1 VAIFSSSPS
10 PSNQVSSNKK
20 NPKKQLPSGDRQ
32 PKQKNFLGGIG
43 QIAGGTILGV
53 TMLGS
58 SIVAGGLVG
67 LAISFRNLPDV
78 RVLRSYAP
86 TETTYIY
93 DVKGVELA
101 SLHDEANR
109 EVIPLN
115 QISADLKR
123 SLLAIEDSDFYY
135 HQGVNITGVGRAM
148 SANLKKGGVSQGGS
162 TITMQLIKNL
172 FLSQKQIFSRKL
184 AEAVLS
190 IRLEQIFR
198 KDEILEMYLNQVY
211 WGHNNYGVE
220 TAAQSYFGK
229 HASELNLAEGAM
241 MAGVIAAPEKYSPF
255 INFKKSKERQEQVL
269 SRLLKLKWI
278 TPEEEK
284 KAREYK
290 LKLGKIKTWQTSRLP
305 FVTDAAIEELNQ
317 RFGKE
322 TVRKGGMRIQ
332 TTIDYNFQLTAE
344 KVVQNAYERLGRS
357 KYQISLVAIDPRTHF
372 IKAMVGGVDYKKSN
386 FNRAMYANR
395 QPGSSFKPFVFYTAF
410 ATGKFSPEST
420 VQDSP
425 VRYRD
430 GSGYYSPRNYG
441 GGYSGA
447 MSIRSALMNSTN
459 VPAVKMGKEVGLD
472 KVIQTCRTLG
482 IKSPIEPVVSLP
494 LGAVGVTPV
503 EMAGAFA
510 TFASNGWQSETTTI
524 LRVTDSEGNILL
536 DNTPQPKLVLNSW
549 ATAQINSALQS
560 VVSSGTGKEAYPGRP
575 AAGKTGTT
583 SSERDVWFVG
593 YVPQLSAS
601 VWIGKDDYTPLG
613 QGVTGGTFAAPIWR
627 RFMLEALQNEPVE
640 SFQSPAKFKRPGG

>member
-1 VAIFSSSPS
+1 MSSRAL
-10 PSNQVSSNKK
+10 NKK
-20 NPKKQLPSGDRQ
+20 KPQPLDPKPDGGR
-32 PKQKNFLGGIG
+32 FLGGIG

-53 TMLGS
+53 TMLAS

-93 DVKGVELA
+93 DVKGVQLA

-109 EVIPLN
+109 EVVPLN
-115 QISADLKR
+115 RISPNLKR
-123 SLLAIEDSDFYY
+123 ALLAIEDSHFYY
-135 HQGVNITGVGRAM
+135 HQGVNLTGVGRAITT
-148 SANLKKGGVSQGGS
+148 NFRKGGVSEGGS

-172 FLSQKQIFSRKL
+172 FLSQKRQFSRKL

-220 TAAQSYFGK
+220 TAAQSYFNK

-241 MAGVIAAPEKYSPF
+241 MAGAIAAPEKYSPF
-255 INFKKSKERQEQVL
+255 INFKVAKQRQEQVL
-269 SRLLKLKWI
+269 ARMLELKWI
-278 TPEEEK
+278 TPAEEK
-284 KAREYK
+284 KARESK
-290 LKLGKIKTWQTSRLP
+290 IKLGKIKTWQSSKLP
-305 FVTDAAIEELNQ
+305 YVTDAAIEELNQ
-317 RFGKE
+317 RFGRE

-332 TTIDYNFQLTAE
+332 TTIDYNFQIAAQ
-344 KVVQNAYERLGRS
+344 KVVQNAYERMGRN

-372 IKAMVGGVDYKKSN
+372 VKAMVGGVDYKKSN
-386 FNRAMYANR
+386 FNRAIYANR
-395 QPGSSFKPFVFYTAF
+395 QPGSSFKPFVYYTAF

-420 VQDSP
+420 VYDSP

-441 GGYSGA
+441 GGYSGP
-447 MSIRSALMNSTN
+447 MSVRNALMVSAN

-494 LGAVGVTPV
+494 LGAIGVTPI

-524 LRVTDSEGNILL
+524 LRVTDSDGNILL

-560 VVSSGTGKEAYPGRP
+560 VVSGGTGKAAAIGRP

-593 YVPQLSAS
+593 YVPQLAAS

-613 QGVTGGTFAAPIWR
+613 AGVTGGTYAAPIWR
-627 RFMLEALQNEPVE
+627 SFMQEALKNEPVE
-640 SFQSPAKFKRPGG
+640 SFVSPAKFKRPGN

>member
-1 VAIFSSSPS
+1 
-10 PSNQVSSNKK
+10 VSSRAVNKK
-20 NPKKQLPSGDRQ
+20 KSNPQLKPADRKPPKKND
-32 PKQKNFLGGIG
+32 NFFGGLG
-43 QIAGGTILGV
+43 QVAGGTMLGV
-53 TMLGS
+53 TMLVS
-58 SIVAGGLVG
+58 AVVAGGLVG

-109 EVIPLN
+109 EVVPLN
-115 QISADLKR
+115 RVSPNLKR
-123 SLLAIEDSDFYY
+123 ALLAIEDDRFYY
-135 HQGVNITGVGRAM
+135 HQGVNVAGIGRAI
-148 SANLKKGGVSQGGS
+148 SANFKKGEVKEGAS

-172 FLSQKQIFSRKL
+172 FLSQKRQFSRKL
-184 AEAVLS
+184 AEGVLS

-220 TAAQSYFGK
+220 TASQSYFGK

-241 MAGVIAAPEKYSPF
+241 MAGVIAAPERYSPF
-255 INFKKSKERQEQVL
+255 TNMKAAKIRQGEVL
-269 SRLLKLKWI
+269 KRLRDLGWI
-278 TPEEEK
+278 TPEQDK
-284 KAREYK
+284 QARAYK
-290 LKLGKIKTWQTSRLP
+290 LKLGKIKTWQTSKLP

-332 TTIDYNFQLTAE
+332 TTIDYNFQLAAE
-344 KVVQNAYERLGRS
+344 RNIQNAYERLGRS
-357 KYQISLVAIDPRTHF
+357 KYQIALVAVDPRTHF
-372 IKAMVGGVDYKKSN
+372 VKAIVGGVDYKKSS
-386 FNRAMYANR
+386 FNRAIYANR
-395 QPGSSFKPFVFYTAF
+395 QPGSSFKPFVYYTGF

-420 VQDSP
+420 VYDTP

-430 GSGYYSPRNYG
+430 GNGYYAPRNYG
-441 GGYSGA
+441 GGYSGP
-447 MSIRSALMNSTN
+447 MSIRNAIAVSSN

-494 LGAVGVTPV
+494 LGAVGITPL
-503 EMAGAFA
+503 EMASAFA
-510 TFASNGWQSETTTI
+510 TFASNGWQSETTMI
-524 LRVTDSEGNILL
+524 LRVTDSDGNILL
-536 DNTPQPKLVLNSW
+536 DNTPKPELVLNSW
-549 ATAQINSALQS
+549 ATAQTNSSLQS
-560 VVSSGTGKEAYPGRP
+560 VINGGTGKEAYLGRP

-593 YVPQLSAS
+593 YVPQLSAA
-601 VWIGKDDYTPLG
+601 VWIGKDDFTPLG
-613 QGVTGGTFAAPIWR
+613 RGVTGGTYAAPIWR
-627 RFMLEALQNEPVE
+627 GFMREALANEPVE
-640 SFQSPAKFKRPGG
+640 AFQSPAKFKRPGS

>member
-1 VAIFSSSPS
+1 M
-10 PSNQVSSNKK
+10 
-20 NPKKQLPSGDRQ
+20 RQ
-32 PKQKNFLGGIG
+32 KPERGFFGGIG

-53 TMLGS
+53 TMLAS
-58 SIVAGGLVG
+58 SVVAGGLVG

-93 DVKGVELA
+93 DVKGIQLA

-109 EVIPLN
+109 EVVPLDR
-115 QISADLKR
+115 ISPNLKR
-123 SLLAIEDSDFYY
+123 SLLAIEDSHFYY
-135 HQGVNITGVGRAM
+135 HAGVDLTGVGRAVT
-148 SANLKKGGVSQGGS
+148 ANFRKGGVSEGGS
-162 TITMQLIKNL
+162 TLTMQLIKNL
-172 FLSQKQIFSRKL
+172 FLSQKRQFSRKL

-190 IRLEQIFR
+190 VRLEQIFR

-220 TAAQSYFGK
+220 TASQSYFNK

-241 MAGVIAAPEKYSPF
+241 MAGAIAAPEKYSPF
-255 INFKKSKERQEQVL
+255 INFKAAKKRQEQVL
-269 SRLLKLKWI
+269 GRLVDLNWI
-278 TPEEEK
+278 TPAEEK
-284 KAREYK
+284 KAKEYK
-290 LKLGKIKTWQTSRLP
+290 IKLGKIKTWQSSKLP
-305 FVTDAAIEELNQ
+305 YVTDTAIEELNQ
-317 RFGKE
+317 RFGRE

-332 TTIDYNFQLTAE
+332 TTIDYNFQMTAQ
-344 KVVQNAYERLGRS
+344 KVVENAYERMGNK

-395 QPGSSFKPFVFYTAF
+395 QPGSSFKPFVYYTAF
-410 ATGKFSPEST
+410 ATGKFTPDST
-420 VQDSP
+420 VYDTP

-441 GGYSGA
+441 GGYSGP
-447 MSIRSALMNSTN
+447 MSIRGALMVSAN

-472 KVIQTCRTLG
+472 KVIATCRTLG

-510 TFASNGWQSETTTI
+510 TFASNGWQSETTSI
-524 LRVTDSEGNILL
+524 LRVTDSDGNILL
-536 DNTPQPKLVLNSW
+536 DNTPQRQLVLNPW
-549 ATAQINSALQS
+549 ATAQVNSALQS
-560 VVSSGTGKEAYPGRP
+560 VVSGGTGKEAALGRP
-575 AAGKTGTT
+575 VAGKTGTT

-593 YVPQLSAS
+593 YVPQLAAS
-601 VWIGKDDYTPLG
+601 VWIGKDDFTPLG
-613 QGVTGGTFAAPIWR
+613 HGVTGGTYAAPIWR
-627 RFMLEALQNEPVE
+627 SFMNEALQNEPVE
-640 SFQSPAKFKRPGG
+640 AFVPAAKFKRPGS

>member
-1 VAIFSSSPS
+1 MSSRA
-10 PSNQVSSNKK
+10 VNKK
-20 NPKKQLPSGDRQ
+20 KPNPKLKPNNRP
-32 PKQKNFLGGIG
+32 PKKGNFFGGIG
-43 QIAGGTILGV
+43 QIAGGTMLGV
-53 TMLGS
+53 TMLVS

-93 DVKGVELA
+93 DVNGVELA

-109 EVIPLN
+109 EVVPLN
-115 QISADLKR
+115 RISPYLKR
-123 SLLAIEDSDFYY
+123 SLLAIEDSHFYY
-135 HQGVNITGVGRAM
+135 HQGVNLTGVGRAL
-148 SANLKKGGVSQGGS
+148 SSNFKKGGVKEGGS

-172 FLSQKQIFSRKL
+172 FLSQKRQFSRKL

-220 TAAQSYFGK
+220 TASQSYFGK

-241 MAGVIAAPEKYSPF
+241 MAGAIAAPEKYSPF
-255 INFKKSKERQEQVL
+255 INMKAAKKRQGEVL
-269 SRLLKLKWI
+269 TRLRDLNWI
-278 TPEEEK
+278 TPEEDK
-284 KAREYK
+284 KARAYNI
-290 LKLGKIKTWQTSRLP
+290 KLGKIKTWQTSKLP

-317 RFGKE
+317 RFGRE

-332 TTIDYNFQLTAE
+332 TTIDYNFQIAAE
-344 KVVQNAYERLGRS
+344 KNIQNAYERLGRN
-357 KYQISLVAIDPRTHF
+357 KYQIALVAIDPRTHF
-372 IKAMVGGVDYKKSN
+372 VKAMVGGVDYKKSS
-386 FNRAMYANR
+386 FNRAIYANR
-395 QPGSSFKPFVFYTAF
+395 QPGSSFKPFVYYTAF
-410 ATGKFSPEST
+410 ATGKFTPEST
-420 VQDSP
+420 VYDSP

-430 GSGYYSPRNYG
+430 GNGYYAPRNYG
-441 GGYSGA
+441 GGYSGP
-447 MSIRSALMNSTN
+447 MSIRNALMVSAN

-472 KVIQTCRTLG
+472 KVIQTCRMLG

-494 LGAVGVTPV
+494 LGAVGITPI
-503 EMAGAFA
+503 EMASAFA

-524 LRVTDSEGNILL
+524 LRVTDSDGNILL
-536 DNTPQPKLVLNSW
+536 DNTPKPDQVLNPW

-560 VVSSGTGKEAYPGRP
+560 VVNGGTGKEAALGRP
-575 AAGKTGTT
+575 VAGKTGTT

-593 YVPQLSAS
+593 YVPQLAAA
-601 VWIGKDDYTPLG
+601 VWIGKDDFTPLG

-627 RFMLEALQNEPVE
+627 NFMREALVNEPVE
-640 SFQSPAKFKRPGG
+640 AFQSPAKFKRPGT

>member
-1 VAIFSSSPS
+1 MGRKPENGSF
-10 PSNQVSSNKK
+10 
-20 NPKKQLPSGDRQ
+20 
-32 PKQKNFLGGIG
+32 FGGIG

-53 TMLGS
+53 TMLAS

-93 DVKGVELA
+93 DVKGVQLA

-109 EVIPLN
+109 EVVPLN
-115 QISADLKR
+115 RISPNLKR
-123 SLLAIEDSDFYY
+123 SLLAIEDSHFYY
-135 HQGVNITGVGRAM
+135 HQGVNLTGVGRAIT
-148 SANLKKGGVSQGGS
+148 ANFKKGGVSEGGS

-172 FLSQKQIFSRKL
+172 FLSQKRQFSRKL

-220 TAAQSYFGK
+220 TAAQSYFNK
-229 HASELNLAEGAM
+229 HASDLNLAEGAM
-241 MAGVIAAPEKYSPF
+241 MAGAIAAPEKYSPF
-255 INFKKSKERQEQVL
+255 TNFKSAKKRQEQVL
-269 SRLLKLKWI
+269 NRMVELNWI
-278 TPEEEK
+278 TAADAK
-284 KAREYK
+284 KAKDYK
-290 LKLGKIKTWQTSRLP
+290 IKLGKIKTWQSSRLP
-305 FVTDAAIEELNQ
+305 YVTDTAIEELNQ
-317 RFGKE
+317 RFGRE

-332 TTIDYNFQLTAE
+332 TTIDYNFQMAAQ
-344 KVVQNAYERLGRS
+344 KVVANAYDRLGRN

-372 IKAMVGGVDYKKSN
+372 VKAMVGGVDYKKSN

-395 QPGSSFKPFVFYTAF
+395 QPGSSFKPFVYYTAF
-410 ATGKFSPEST
+410 ATGKFTPDST
-420 VQDSP
+420 VYDTP

-430 GSGYYSPRNYG
+430 GSGYYAPRNYG
-441 GGYSGA
+441 GGYSGP
-447 MSIRSALMNSTN
+447 MSIRSAIMTSAN

-494 LGAVGVTPV
+494 LGAIGVTPV

-524 LRVTDSEGNILL
+524 LRVTDSDGNVLL
-536 DNTPQPKLVLNSW
+536 DNTPQPQQVLNPW

-560 VVSSGTGKEAYPGRP
+560 VVSGGTGKQAYLGRP

-593 YVPQLSAS
+593 YVPQLAAS

-613 QGVTGGTFAAPIWR
+613 KGVTGGTYAAPIWR
-627 RFMLEALQNEPVE
+627 SFMQEALQNEPVE
-640 SFQSPAKFKRPGG
+640 SFQSPAKFKRPGS

>member
-1 VAIFSSSPS
+1 
-10 PSNQVSSNKK
+10 VSSRALNKK
-20 NPKKQLPSGDRQ
+20 NPKKRPEPKDRQ
-32 PKQKNFLGGIG
+32 PKAENFFGGIG

-53 TMLGS
+53 TMLAS
-58 SIVAGGLVG
+58 SIVAGSLVG

-93 DVKGVELA
+93 DVKGVQLA

-109 EVIPLN
+109 EVVPLN
-115 QISADLKR
+115 RISPYLKR
-123 SLLAIEDSDFYY
+123 SLLAIEDSHFYY
-135 HQGVNITGVGRAM
+135 HQGVNLTGVGRALA
-148 SANLKKGGVSQGGS
+148 ANFKKGGVSEGGS

-172 FLSQKQIFSRKL
+172 FLSQKRQFSRKL

-220 TAAQSYFGK
+220 TASQSYFNK
-229 HASELNLAEGAM
+229 HAAELNLAESAM
-241 MAGVIAAPEKYSPF
+241 MAGIIAAPEKYSPF
-255 INFKKSKERQEQVL
+255 ANFKLSKKRQEQVL
-269 SRLLKLKWI
+269 ARMVELNWI
-278 TPEEEK
+278 TPVEEK

-290 LKLGKIKTWQTSRLP
+290 IKLGKIKTWQTSKLP

-317 RFGKE
+317 RFGRE

-332 TTIDYNFQLTAE
+332 TTIDYNFQLAAE
-344 KVVQNAYERLGRS
+344 RVVQNAYERLGRN

-372 IKAMVGGVDYKKSN
+372 VKAMVGGVDYKKSN

-395 QPGSSFKPFVFYTAF
+395 QPGSSFKPFVYYTAF
-410 ATGKFSPEST
+410 ATGKFSPESI
-420 VQDSP
+420 VEDSP

-430 GSGYYSPRNYG
+430 GNGYYSPRNYG
-441 GGYSGA
+441 GGYSGS
-447 MSIRSALMNSTN
+447 MSIRTALRFSTN

-524 LRVTDSEGNILL
+524 LRVTDSDGNILL
-536 DNTPQPKLVLNSW
+536 DNTPQPTLVLNSW
-549 ATAQINSALQS
+549 AAAQINSALQS
-560 VVSSGTGKEAYPGRP
+560 VVNDGTGKEAALGRP

-593 YVPQLSAS
+593 YVPQLAAS
-601 VWIGKDDYTPLG
+601 VWIGKDDFTPLG

-627 RFMLEALQNEPVE
+627 SFMREALQNEPVE
-640 SFQSPAKFKRPGG
+640 SFISPAKFKRPGS

>member
-1 VAIFSSSPS
+1 
-10 PSNQVSSNKK
+10 VSSRALNKK
-20 NPKKQLPSGDRQ
+20 NPKPTRQ
-32 PKQKNFLGGIG
+32 KSEERGFFGGIS

-53 TMLGS
+53 TMLASSVIAGS
-58 SIVAGGLVG
+58 LVG

-93 DVKGVELA
+93 DVKGVQLA

-109 EVIPLN
+109 EVVPLDR
-115 QISADLKR
+115 ISPNLKR
-123 SLLAIEDSDFYY
+123 SLLAIEDDRFYY
-135 HQGVNITGVGRAM
+135 HQGVNLTGVGRALT
-148 SANLKKGGVSQGGS
+148 ANFKKGGVSEGGS

-172 FLSQKQIFSRKL
+172 FLSQKRQFSRKL

-220 TAAQSYFGK
+220 TASQSYFGK
-229 HASELNLAEGAM
+229 HASQLNLAEGAM
-241 MAGVIAAPEKYSPF
+241 MAGAIAAPEKYSPF
-255 INFKKSKERQEQVL
+255 TNFKVSKQRQEQVL
-269 SRLLKLKWI
+269 KRLLELNWI
-278 TPEEEK
+278 TAAEEK
-284 KAREYK
+284 KARAYK
-290 LKLGKIKTWQTSRLP
+290 IKLGKIKTWQSSKLP
-305 FVTDAAIEELNQ
+305 YVTDTAIEELNQ
-317 RFGKE
+317 RFGRE

-332 TTIDYNFQLTAE
+332 TTIDYNFQIAAE
-344 KVVQNAYERLGRS
+344 QVIKNAYDRMGNN

-395 QPGSSFKPFVFYTAF
+395 QPGSSFKPFVYYTAF
-410 ATGKFSPEST
+410 ATGKFTPEST
-420 VQDSP
+420 VYDTP

-447 MSIRSALMNSTN
+447 MSIRSAVMTSAN

-510 TFASNGWQSETTTI
+510 TFASNGWQSETTSI
-524 LRVTDSEGNILL
+524 LRVTDSDGNILL
-536 DNTPQPKLVLNSW
+536 DNTPQLQLVLNPW
-549 ATAQINSALQS
+549 AAAQTNNTLQS
-560 VVSSGTGKEAYPGRP
+560 VINGGTGKEAYLVQLRP
-575 AAGKTGTT
+575 NAMSG
-583 SSERDVWFVG
+583 
-593 YVPQLSAS
+593 LSA
-601 VWIGKDDYTPLG
+601 
-613 QGVTGGTFAAPIWR
+613 
-627 RFMLEALQNEPVE
+627 MCHN
-640 SFQSPAKFKRPGG
+640 

>member
-1 VAIFSSSPS
+1 MGRKPENGSF
-10 PSNQVSSNKK
+10 
-20 NPKKQLPSGDRQ
+20 
-32 PKQKNFLGGIG
+32 FGGIG

-53 TMLGS
+53 TMLAS

-93 DVKGVELA
+93 DVKGVQLA

-109 EVIPLN
+109 EVVPLN
-115 QISADLKR
+115 RISPHLKR
-123 SLLAIEDSDFYY
+123 SLLAIEDSHFYY
-135 HQGVNITGVGRAM
+135 HQGVNLTGVGRAIT
-148 SANLKKGGVSQGGS
+148 ANFKKGGVSEGGS

-172 FLSQKQIFSRKL
+172 FLSQKRQFSRKL

-229 HASELNLAEGAM
+229 HAADLNLSEGAM
-241 MAGVIAAPEKYSPF
+241 MAGLIAAPEKYSPF
-255 INFKKSKERQEQVL
+255 TNLKSAKKRQEQVL
-269 SRLLKLKWI
+269 NRMVELNWI
-278 TPEEEK
+278 TAAEAK
-284 KAREYK
+284 KAKEYK
-290 LKLGKIKTWQTSRLP
+290 IKLGKIKTWQSSRLP
-305 FVTDAAIEELNQ
+305 YVTDTAIEELNQ
-317 RFGKE
+317 RFGRE

-332 TTIDYNFQLTAE
+332 TTIDYNFQMAAQ
-344 KVVQNAYERLGRS
+344 KVVANAYDRLGRN

-372 IKAMVGGVDYKKSN
+372 VKAMVGGVDYKKSN

-395 QPGSSFKPFVFYTAF
+395 QPGSSFKPFVYYTAF
-410 ATGKFSPEST
+410 ATGKFTPEST
-420 VQDSP
+420 VYDSP

-430 GSGYYSPRNYG
+430 GSGYYAPRNYG
-441 GGYSGA
+441 GGYSGP
-447 MSIRSALMNSTN
+447 MSIRGALMVSAN

-494 LGAVGVTPV
+494 LGAIGVTPV

-524 LRVTDSEGNILL
+524 LRVTDSDGNILL
-536 DNTPQPKLVLNSW
+536 DNTPQPQQVLNPW

-560 VVSSGTGKEAYPGRP
+560 VVSGGTGKEAYLGRP

-593 YVPQLSAS
+593 YVPQLAAS

-613 QGVTGGTFAAPIWR
+613 KGVTGGTYAAPIWR
-627 RFMLEALQNEPVE
+627 SFMQEALQNEPVE
-640 SFQSPAKFKRPGG
+640 SFQSPAKFKRPGS